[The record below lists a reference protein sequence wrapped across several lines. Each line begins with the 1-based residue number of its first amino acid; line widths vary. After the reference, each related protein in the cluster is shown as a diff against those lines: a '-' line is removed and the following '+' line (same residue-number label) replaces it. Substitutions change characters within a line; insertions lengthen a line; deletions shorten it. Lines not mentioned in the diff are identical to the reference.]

1 MAKLKQ
7 FDKTTIFK
15 LKSGDRFYFLSD
27 SKKTTWQVEGR
38 KILTGINKKTEIS
51 IFAGTKKRTINKDKQ
66 VVFLRNTWE

>member
-27 SKKTTWQVEGR
+27 SKKTPWQVEG
-38 KILTGINKKTEIS
+38 KVILTGIVSKTEVF
-51 IFAGTKKRTINKDKQ
+51 IFAGNNKRTIKKDKQ
-66 VVFLRNTWE
+66 VVYLRNSYE